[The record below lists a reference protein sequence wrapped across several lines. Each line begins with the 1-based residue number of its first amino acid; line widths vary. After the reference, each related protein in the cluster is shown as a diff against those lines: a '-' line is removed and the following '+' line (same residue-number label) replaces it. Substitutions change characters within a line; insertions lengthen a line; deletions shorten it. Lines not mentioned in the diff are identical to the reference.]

1 MEKRKIR
8 YINPIPKKEWLKNL
22 VNLTKPLEQKA
33 LNREEIAAKL
43 W

>member
-8 YINPIPKKEWLKNL
+8 CFNQIPQKEWLKNL
-22 VNLTKPLEQKA
+22 TNLTKPLKQKA
-33 LNREEIAAKL
+33 LNWEEIAAKL

>member
-8 YINPIPKKEWLKNL
+8 YINPIPQKKWLKNL
-22 VNLTKPLEQKA
+22 ANLTKPLEQKA
-33 LNREEIAAKL
+33 LNREKIAAKL